1 MLRVLAALAAMLAG
15 ILAVSGC
22 AGIGPVANAEAA
34 GPLANIH
41 LAGASFRVGSKEFT
55 EQLIL
60 GQIALQALL
69 ATGADV
75 DDETGIQGS
84 SNVRTALLSD
94 EIDMYWEYTGTAWT
108 TLLGHEPS
116 AAPKDSAALFHA
128 VATEDLAR
136 NHVKWLPPAPLNDTY
151 AIATEATRAD
161 RLNVHSLSDYAR
173 LANTDPTGASMCVAS
188 EFLTRDDGWPGV
200 QKAYGLNLPANLVHT
215 VDLGVIYTQI
225 PSGAVCK
232 FGEVTTTDARV
243 PANHLVVLNDDKHF
257 FVLYN
262 AALTIRADVF
272 RRFPRLAAVF
282 NPISAKL
289 TDEVMRDLDYKVDV
303 AGELPEEVAH
313 NWLLAD
319 GFVR

>member
-108 TLLGHEPS
+108 TLLGHEPG
-116 AAPKDSAALFHA
+116 AAPKSSVALFHA

-136 NHVKWLPPAPLNDTY
+136 NHVIWLPPAPLNDTY
-151 AIATEATRAD
+151 AIATEAIRAD
-161 RLNVHSLSDYAR
+161 RLNVHTLSDYAR
-173 LANTDPTGASMCVAS
+173 LANTDPTRASMCVAS

-200 QKAYGLNLPANLVHT
+200 GKAYGFDLPANLVHT

-225 PSGAVCK
+225 PAGTVCN
-232 FGEVTTTDARV
+232 FGEVTATDARV
-243 PANHLVVLNDDKHF
+243 PANRLVVLNDDKHF

-262 AALTIRADVF
+262 AALSIREDVF
-272 RRFPRLAAVF
+272 RRYPQLAAVF

-289 TDEVMRDLDYKVDV
+289 TDDVLRDLDFKVDV

-313 NWLLAD
+313 EWLKAN